1 MENTFGNTKDDGKLI
16 RRDAPWVRK
25 HFCYSS
31 VGLSVYKLAL
41 GLSPQQTEVWKS
53 MQAETRFHS
62 RYTNHN
68 HNTLEVNYHSSL
80 LVHFPVDGPSA
91 LTAVNKRFQ
100 SVLLAPQN
108 DQNIEIP

>member
-53 MQAETRFHS
+53 MQADAYTCTETQIQTH
-62 RYTNHN
+62 
-68 HNTLEVNYHSSL
+68 TLTHAQTHKKRIGVRRSFPFSIEFML
-80 LVHFPVDGPSA
+80 LSC
-91 LTAVNKRFQ
+91 
-100 SVLLAPQN
+100 
-108 DQNIEIP
+108 